1 MAWVLRLVEIG
12 AEGEGLCADVMQ
24 ISRPDS
30 LIDIADLGLTLAEAK
45 LVLAGIQREIVA
57 AQARVH
63 AVRRPACRNCGAAC
77 RMKDYRRHEIA
88 TLFGQV
94 TVRLPR
100 FCCAGCGTTEAG
112 VAWPPFVRSTPE
124 LDRLRPQLSAL
135 MTYRTA
141 AALLGQMFPVNAGQ
155 DPETLRRHTFK
166 VAETLPMPAALKSAT
181 PAEAI
186 TLTLDATFIRSCED
200 SGRHLEVRI
209 GNVETAT
216 GRRQVFG
223 AVAKTDTDLAT
234 LIRGTLDAVRR
245 TRDTA
250 LTALTDGCPG
260 LRRILLEAGITEL
273 PILDWFHLA
282 MRLQHL
288 TQVAGNLSSDSPE
301 CAAAKAVI
309 IEEVERLRWRL
320 WNGKA
325 QDAGI
330 SLERIQAA
338 MPAFQGEPD
347 SRRSVAPSRKLWTA
361 LGALNDYLVGQSDW
375 LVNYAERHRAGLRV
389 GTALTEGT
397 ANFLVNRRMAKA
409 QQMRWTRRGADR
421 LLRVRCAVYNGT
433 LGTGFGQR
441 FQAATTRT
449 RPPPSPPEP
458 PTLRQSR
465 WSLRETRGGSTRHQ
479 TVRAVLL
486 ARATVTSILGLRAS
500 IPASHNPAGALR
512 WPAQRTTALA
522 PRMSK
527 RRMVRSPIF
536 ETAPNFCLPPVDF
549 YNGTSPN
556 QAAKSRPARKPSGA
570 GTRAMIAVAAIGPM
584 PGIVMSRRATGSAFA
599 RRVISASSTWICAS
613 SARKVLTSTARI
625 ARALSGTEEAGSS
638 TRAITASACV
648 MPWGKT

>member
-1 MAWVLRLVEIG
+1 MDPAKLVFLDESGVGTARTPTYARAPRSQRALGRVPGGHWKRLTILGALAADGLVAATTVAAATTMQVLLAFVQQVLLPALRARPGRIVVMDNLAPHKAACVREALDAAGIGCRYLPPYSPDLNRDRREIGGATAVGYVRIRSLTEGGCVAWVLRLVEIG
-12 AEGEGLCADVMQ
+12 AEGEGLCADVME

-77 RMKDYRRHEIA
+77 RVKDYRRHEIA

-234 LIRGTLDAVRR
+234 LIRGTLDAVGR

-325 QDAGI
+325 QHAGI

-347 SRRSVAPSRKLWTA
+347 SRRSVAPSRKLWTV

-421 LLRVRCAVYNGT
+421 LLQVRCAAYNGT

-441 FQAATTRT
+441 FQAANDPH
-449 RPPPSPPEP
+449 PP
-458 PTLRQSR
+458 
-465 WSLRETRGGSTRHQ
+465 
-479 TVRAVLL
+479 
-486 ARATVTSILGLRAS
+486 
-500 IPASHNPAGALR
+500 
-512 WPAQRTTALA
+512 
-522 PRMSK
+522 
-527 RRMVRSPIF
+527 
-536 ETAPNFCLPPVDF
+536 
-549 YNGTSPN
+549 
-556 QAAKSRPARKPSGA
+556 
-570 GTRAMIAVAAIGPM
+570 AAI
-584 PGIVMSRRATGSAFA
+584 AA
-599 RRVISASSTWICAS
+599 
-613 SARKVLTSTARI
+613 
-625 ARALSGTEEAGSS
+625 
-638 TRAITASACV
+638 
-648 MPWGKT
+648 